1 MENISV
7 SLQLLSLSLGT
18 MRLDELFTRLCVQI
32 IIITSSSPR
41 PICHSL
47 FRFSKCLFSQQATAP
62 TKKVKNN
69 LHIFGFDEMMWGY
82 AGKGNIL
89 VSVFIVNYCAYI
101 FICVRSPLFTLR
113 ARPCQNEVI
122 IVVSQQERERTTL
135 RHSSTSFA
143 AAIINISLICSMTTI
158 TEMKSTWYHRESLM
172 PIGNISGFFF
182 CCHIDDLVLS
192 IQINWQ
198 VHWEV
203 GEFVEHTLEWSDW
216 KHPKRTIVGWCAR

>member
-7 SLQLLSLSLGT
+7 SLQLLSLGT

-82 AGKGNIL
+82 AGEGNIL

-101 FICVRSPLFTLR
+101 YLCSFTALHSARSSMSKWSDYRRFTTR
-113 ARPCQNEVI
+113 
-122 IVVSQQERERTTL
+122 ERENDIETL
-135 RHSSTSFA
+135 VDFIRGSYNKHIFNLQHDDNNRDE
-143 AAIINISLICSMTTI
+143 INLISPRVADADR
-158 TEMKSTWYHRESLM
+158 KHFW
-172 PIGNISGFFF
+172 FFF
-182 CCHIDDLVLS
+182 CCHTDDLVLS